1 VTRRR
6 SERATAAGRSARRT
20 ERATAARRAQGEES
34 RARLLRAATALI
46 AERGY
51 AASSVGEVC
60 RRAGVAKP
68 ALYWHFGSKE
78 GLLAQVIESAGTAWI
93 ERIRKS
99 VYLEGDPIQRFER
112 LLAGW
117 RRIQLE
123 EPGLLRLLM
132 VVLLEQ
138 GEASHSA
145 RGALLR
151 VVERA
156 RAALVQGMEDSLGP
170 LPDLDL
176 VADTLLCL
184 LQGAVLRRILE
195 PAADLERHFG
205 EIRRTIALV
214 LADRLPPELRTPRA

>member
-1 VTRRR
+1 MTRPPK
-6 SERATAAGRSARRT
+6 ASARTPRRRT

-34 RARLLRAATALI
+34 RGRLLETATELI

-51 AASSVGEVC
+51 AATSVGEVC

-78 GLLAQVIESAGTAWI
+78 GLLAEVIETVGTAWI
-93 ERIRKS
+93 ERIQKS
-99 VYLEGDPIQRFER
+99 VYLEGDPMQRFER
-112 LLAGW
+112 LLDGW
-117 RRIQLE
+117 RRILLE

-138 GEASHSA
+138 GETSDSA
-145 RGALLR
+145 REALVR

-156 RAALVQGMEDSLGP
+156 QAALVQGLEDSLGA

-176 VADTLLCL
+176 VADTILSL
-184 LQGAVLRRILE
+184 LQGAVMRRVLD

-205 EIRRTIALV
+205 EVRRTIALV
-214 LADRLPPELRTPRA
+214 LADRLPREMRATTG

>member
-1 VTRRR
+1 MRGPG
-6 SERATAAGRSARRT
+6 RAASRTPARRT
-20 ERATAARRAQGEES
+20 ERATAARRAQGDES
-34 RARLLRAATALI
+34 RARLLGTATALI

-51 AASSVGEVC
+51 AATSVGEVC

-78 GLLAQVIESAGTAWI
+78 GLLAAVIETVGTAWI
-93 ERIRKS
+93 ERIQKS

-112 LLAGW
+112 LLEGW

-138 GEASHSA
+138 GEASDSA
-145 RGALLR
+145 REALVC

-156 RAALVQGMEDSLGP
+156 QAALVQGLEDSLGS

-176 VADTLLCL
+176 VADTILSL
-184 LQGAVLRRILE
+184 LQGAVMRRILD
-195 PAADLERHFG
+195 PAADLERHFA

-214 LADRLPPELRTPRA
+214 LADRLPPQLRTPAD

>member
-1 VTRRR
+1 MARPA
-6 SERATAAGRSARRT
+6 SGAARTPRRRT

-34 RARLLRAATALI
+34 RSRLLESATALI

-51 AASSVGEVC
+51 AATSVGEVC

-78 GLLAQVIESAGTAWI
+78 GLLAEVIETVGTTWI
-93 ERIRKS
+93 ERIQKS
-99 VYLEGDPIQRFER
+99 VYLEGDPLQRFER
-112 LLAGW
+112 LLDGW
-117 RRIQLE
+117 RRILLE

-138 GEASHSA
+138 SETSDSA
-145 RGALLR
+145 REALVR

-156 RAALVQGMEDSLGP
+156 QAALVQGLEDSVGA

-176 VADTLLCL
+176 VADTILSL
-184 LQGAVLRRILE
+184 LQGAVMRRILD
-195 PAADLERHFG
+195 PGADLERHFG
-205 EIRRTIALV
+205 EVRRTIALV
-214 LADRLPPELRTPRA
+214 LADRLPRELRGIAG